1 MRVHWQPLLSL
12 ADTVLST
19 GHIGPDVVERQCDQ
33 CNAREQQHNSDKIT
47 FTLFIAA
54 WYCGE

>member
-1 MRVHWQPLLSL
+1 VLATSAQPSGYSPL
-12 ADTVLST
+12 T

-33 CNAREQQHNSDKIT
+33 CKAREKQRNSDKIT